1 MNNPNNESSEN
12 PTDRQSLRI
21 ADLSN
26 DDKPR
31 EKALRNGIG
40 SLSNAELLA
49 IIFGGGLPGMSVVQ
63 MSQNILSSVDNKLS
77 TLARLTIGQMTRR
90 YKGIGP
96 AKAISLLAA
105 FELGARCRDE
115 QPVQQPQVT
124 DSRVA
129 FSYIRGYI
137 ERLDY
142 EEFWVMTLS
151 RANRIIAA
159 TCVSQGGAAMT
170 VVDIKK
176 IMRTAID
183 GMASGIIVAHNHP
196 SGNLSPSGQDDALT
210 RKIKDAAELLDVK
223 LLDHLIVA
231 VGNYYS
237 YADKGRL

>member
-1 MNNPNNESSEN
+1 MDNSDNTISTNNNRPN
-12 PTDRQSLRI
+12 LRI
-21 ADLSN
+21 SDLSN

-31 EKALRNGIG
+31 EKAMRNGIS

-63 MSQNILSSVDNKLS
+63 LSQNVLSSVDNKLS

-105 FELGARCRDE
+105 FELGARYRDE
-115 QPVQQPQVT
+115 QPAQQPQVT

-129 FSYIRGYI
+129 FGYIRGYI

-142 EEFWVMTLS
+142 EEFWVMALS
-151 RANRIIAA
+151 RSNRIIAA
-159 TCVSQGGAAMT
+159 TCISQGGTAMT

-183 GMASGIIVAHNHP
+183 SMASGIIVAHNHP
-196 SGNLSPSGQDDALT
+196 SGNLNPSGQDDSLT
-210 RKIKDAAELLDVK
+210 RKIKDAAALLDVK
-223 LLDHLIVA
+223 LLDHIIVA
-231 VGNYYS
+231 ANNYYS
-237 YADKGRL
+237 YADNGRL

>member
-1 MNNPNNESSEN
+1 MNNDDETKTKER
-12 PTDRQSLRI
+12 TGLRI
-21 ADLSN
+21 SDLSD

-31 EKALRNGIG
+31 EKAMRHGVG

-63 MSQNILSSVDNKLS
+63 LSQDILRSVDNKLS
-77 TLARLTIGQMTRR
+77 ALARKTIGQMTRS

-96 AKAISLLAA
+96 AKAIALAAA

-115 QPVQQPQVT
+115 EPAELTQVT

-129 FSYIRGYI
+129 YRYIRGYM

-142 EEFWVMTLS
+142 EEFWVMLLN
-151 RANRIIAA
+151 RGNRIMSAV
-159 TCVSQGGAAMT
+159 CVSQGGTAMT

-176 IMRTAID
+176 VIRAALDT
-183 GMASGIIVAHNHP
+183 MASAIIVAHNHP
-196 SGNLSPSGQDDALT
+196 SGALYPSDDDDRLT
-210 RKIKDAAELLDVK
+210 RKIKDAAALLDVK

-231 VGNYYS
+231 SNSYYS
-237 YADKGRL
+237 YADQGRL